1 MPKVIMGMSLEDK
14 LKREELIERYGHLLT
29 VAAVERIIG
38 AKHYNTAQKF
48 LKGLRSYNINGHD
61 KYDLDDVL
69 ARLIESRKE
78 TA

>member
-1 MPKVIMGMSLEDK
+1 MPKVVMGLSLEDR
-14 LKREELIERYGHLLT
+14 LKREEYIERYGHLLT
-29 VAAVERIIG
+29 VSAVERIIG

-48 LKGLRSYNINGHD
+48 LKGLRAYNINGRD

-69 ARLIESRKE
+69 TRLIEAREE

>member
-1 MPKVIMGMSLEDK
+1 MPKVIMGLSLEDK
-14 LKREELIERYGHLLT
+14 LKREEYIERYGHLLT
-29 VAAVERIIG
+29 VSAVERIIG

-78 TA
+78 AV